1 MSFRSSLLALS
12 IVASSAIACVG
23 AAESGPEAE
32 KTTTTATGESKL
44 TIESMTE
51 TRVAGRMGDITFE
64 SVRPEDGVYELTV
77 KLHGMSLDSTVD
89 FANHTSSFDGF
100 GTTSGDDTA
109 MRDEDREAVAKLYRA
124 FNDELPK
131 ELPEAGLVLRRALG
145 LWGENSPT
153 VRLDR
158 LVYGDEGRGYT
169 MLCEYAKC
177 GGNYTGSCASW
188 NWYSHAKH
196 DCSNGGFD
204 ATKNQQIAQLGDHYY
219 PSGDE
224 FYYTSSGWKDGEP
237 DHWVRPYVVGG
248 CWGRCGG
255 GCGGDTQYTLDA
267 TNHDGCVRNGH
278 VLASLYCDDQ
288 FTAASD
294 DEMFAPNCY

>member
-1 MSFRSSLLALS
+1 MSLRSSLLIAAVL
-12 IVASSAIACVG
+12 ASSAIACVG
-23 AAESGPEAE
+23 ASDPEPGSTNVA
-32 KTTTTATGESKL
+32 AGESKL
-44 TIESMTE
+44 TMEVVSE
-51 TRVAGRMGDITFE
+51 ARLAGRMGNVTFE
-64 SVRPEDGVYELTV
+64 SVRSEEGVYELTV
-77 KLHGMSLDSTVD
+77 KVNGMTLDGTID
-89 FANHTSSFDGF
+89 FANHTSSLDGF
-100 GTTSGDDTA
+100 GSTSGDDTA
-109 MRDEDREAVAKLYRA
+109 MRDEDREVVAKLYRA

-131 ELPEAGLVLRRALG
+131 ELPEAGVVLRRALG

-169 MLCEYAKC
+169 MLCSYAKC
-177 GGNYTGSCASW
+177 GDSYTGSCASW
-188 NWYSHAKH
+188 NWYANSKH
-196 DCSNGGFD
+196 DCYNGGFD
-204 ATKNQQIAQLGDHYY
+204 TASNQQVAQLGDHYY

-224 FYYTSSGWKDGEP
+224 YYYSSTGWKDGEP
-237 DHWVRPYVVGG
+237 DHWTRPYVVGG

-278 VLASLYCDDQ
+278 ALASLYCDDQ
-288 FTAASD
+288 FTSASD